1 MKSRNAMRI
10 RSRPIASGC
19 RPAHLAVAAICLL
32 PNLEAASSDV
42 LTRTLQ
48 PVFRQSCNKC
58 HGERGTP
65 NGNVNLFALRS
76 AAELAQNPE
85 LVRDLAKVLDSG
97 VMPPAGEPPLAP
109 EKRQQLVAELRG
121 LLRVAVSSQQAFPQT
136 PMRRMNRL
144 QYNNAVQDLFDL
156 RVDVFALPERMLRA
170 YGYFHPETGKMPD
183 ELKAGSRPLGKSQL
197 IDKRLAGV
205 APFPQDLR
213 AEHGYDNRGDHL
225 TLSPLLLEAFLKLGT
240 SIVESE
246 DFNAQTSGAW
256 TRLFAPP
263 PERDNT
269 EAAVRESLRDF
280 LTQAFRRPV
289 EDALLNRY
297 VDHAMTR
304 IRSGGSF
311 GDGMRAALSAAL
323 ASPRFLYLYERAGQD
338 HVAERLD
345 DFELA
350 SRLSFFL
357 WGSIP
362 DRTLLELAAAGT
374 LRDPSVL
381 QQQVGRMLRD
391 ARLKRF
397 CDSFPTQWL
406 QLERIV
412 SSVPD
417 RQRFPDFYFAKF
429 RASMHMML
437 EPLLLFETILIEN
450 RSILELVDSDFSYRS
465 ELLESWY
472 QDGTRPQR
480 VPPVAI
486 PFRRVPVTDRR
497 QGGVI
502 TNAAVMT
509 MTSGPER
516 TRPIT
521 RGAWVADVVFNDP
534 PDPPPANVPPLLP
547 EEGADARTDL
557 TLRERFQE
565 HRTQADCAVCHVK
578 IDPLGFVLENYGPTG
593 VWRDTYADGR
603 PVDAGGVLLGHRKF
617 GNIVEFKDAI
627 LAEKDR
633 FARAFAGHLLEFA
646 LGRELAASDEPA
658 LDRIVQETAAS
669 AYRIQDMIARVV
681 LSDPFLNKYN
691 PVRPGKRSP

>member
-1 MKSRNAMRI
+1 METVCRTLVLGV
-10 RSRPIASGC
+10 RPVRLA
-19 RPAHLAVAAICLL
+19 AVALCLL
-32 PNLEAASSDV
+32 PGLDAASGDALMRV
-42 LTRTLQ
+42 LRPAMQ
-48 PVFRQSCNKC
+48 QSCIKC
-58 HGERGTP
+58 HGERGAP
-65 NGNVNLFALRS
+65 NGNVNLFAIRS
-76 AAELAQNPE
+76 AADLVENPE
-85 LVRDLAKVLDSG
+85 LVRSLVKVLDTG
-97 VMPPAGEPPLAP
+97 VMPPAGEPPLAK
-109 EKRQQLVAELRG
+109 EKRQRLIAGLRDV
-121 LLRVAVSSQQAFPQT
+121 LHAAVSAQETFPQA
-136 PMRRMNRL
+136 PMRRMNRF
-144 QYNNAVQDLFDL
+144 QYSNAVQDLFDL
-156 RVDVFALPERMLRA
+156 RVDVFALPERMLRE
-170 YGYFHPETGKMPD
+170 YGYFRPETGKMP
-183 ELKAGSRPLGKSQL
+183 ENLKAGSRPLGKSQL

-246 DFNAQTSGAW
+246 DFNDETSGAW
-256 TRLFAPP
+256 ARYFAPP
-263 PERDNT
+263 PNPENT
-269 EAAVRESLRDF
+269 EVAVSEALRDY
-280 LTQAFRRPV
+280 LERAFRRPV
-289 EDALLNRY
+289 ADALLERY
-297 VDHAMTR
+297 VDHVMQR
-304 IRSGGSF
+304 IRTGGSF
-311 GDGMRAALSAAL
+311 GDAMKSAASAAL
-323 ASPRFLYLYERAGQD
+323 ASPRFIYLYDRAGQGES
-338 HVAERLD
+338 AERLD

-362 DRTLLELAAAGT
+362 DRTLFDLAAEGA
-374 LRDPSVL
+374 LRDSSVL
-381 QQQVGRMLRD
+381 HDQVDRMLQD
-391 ARLKRF
+391 PRLKRF

-417 RQRFPDFYFAKF
+417 PDRYPDFYFAKF

-450 RSILELVDSDFSYRS
+450 RSILELVDADFSYRS

-472 QDGTRPQR
+472 EDGTRPQR

-486 PFRRVPVTDRR
+486 PFRRVPVADRR
-497 QGGVI
+497 EGGVI

-547 EEGADARTDL
+547 QEGADATAVL
-557 TLRERFQE
+557 TLRQRFEE

-578 IDPLGFVLENYGPTG
+578 IDPLGFALENYGPNG
-593 VWRDTYADGR
+593 VWRDAYDDGQA
-603 PVDAGGVLLGHRKF
+603 VDASGVLF
-617 GNIVEFKDAI
+617 GRHEFSDIVEFKDAI
-627 LAEKDR
+627 LAERDR

-646 LGRELAASDEPA
+646 LARELEASDEPA
-658 LDRIVQETAAS
+658 LDRIVRETS
-669 AYRIQDMIARVV
+669 PSGYRIQDMIKQVV
-681 LSDPFLNKYN
+681 LSEPFLSKYN
-691 PVRPGKRSP
+691 PVRSGDRSL

>member
-1 MKSRNAMRI
+1 MRTMF
-10 RSRPIASGC
+10 RTLVLDP
-19 RPAHLAVAAICLL
+19 RPARFAAAGLCLL
-32 PNLEAASSDV
+32 PSLDAAGGDV
-42 LTRTLQ
+42 FNRVLR
-48 PVFRQSCNKC
+48 PVFQQSCIKC
-58 HGERGTP
+58 HGESGTA
-65 NGNVNLFALRS
+65 NGNVNLLAVRN
-76 AAELAQNPE
+76 AADLVQNPA
-85 LVRDLAKVLDSG
+85 LVRDLVKVLDSG
-97 VMPPAGEPPLAP
+97 VMPPASEPPLAL
-109 EKRQQLVAELRG
+109 EKRQQLVSELRDV
-121 LLRVAVSSQQAFPQT
+121 LRVAVSSQESFPQA
-136 PMRRMNRL
+136 PMRRMNRF

-156 RVDVFALPERMLRA
+156 RVDVFALPERMLRE
-170 YGYFHPETGKMPD
+170 YGYFRPATGKMPE

-246 DFNAQTSGAW
+246 DFSDKTSGAW
-256 TRLFAPP
+256 TSFFEPP
-263 PERDNT
+263 PNPEST
-269 EAAVRESLRDF
+269 EAAVREALRDF
-280 LTQAFRRPV
+280 LERAFRRPV
-289 EDALLNRY
+289 EEALLNRY
-297 VDHAMTR
+297 VDHVMQR
-304 IRSGGSF
+304 IRSGGSYR
-311 GDGMRAALSAAL
+311 DGMRAAASAAL
-323 ASPRFLYLYERAGQD
+323 ASPRFIYLYERAGQGNA
-338 HVAERLD
+338 AERLD

-362 DRTLLELAAAGT
+362 DQALFDLAAEGS
-374 LRDPSVL
+374 LRDSSVL
-381 QQQVGRMLRD
+381 RRQVDRMLQD
-391 ARLKRF
+391 VRLKRF

-417 RQRFPDFYFAKF
+417 PKRFPDFYFAKF

-450 RSILELVDSDFSYRS
+450 RSILELVDADFSYRS

-472 QDGTRPQR
+472 RDGTRPQR

-521 RGAWVADVVFNDP
+521 RGAWVADVIFNDP
-534 PDPPPANVPPLLP
+534 PDPPPANVPPLLS
-547 EEGADARTDL
+547 EEGSDSSAEL
-557 TLRERFQE
+557 TLRQRFAQ
-565 HRTQADCAVCHVK
+565 HRMQADCAVCHVK
-578 IDPLGFVLENYGPTG
+578 IDPLGFALENYGPNG
-593 VWRDTYADGR
+593 VWRDAYDDGHA
-603 PVDAGGVLLGHRKF
+603 VDASGVLF
-617 GNIVEFKDAI
+617 GRHEFVSIVEFKDAI

-646 LGRELAASDEPA
+646 LARKLEASDEPA
-658 LDRIVQETAAS
+658 LDRIVRETSAS
-669 AYRIQDMIARVV
+669 DYRIQDMIKQVV
-681 LSDPFLNKYN
+681 LSDPFLSKYN
-691 PVRPGKRSP
+691 PVRSGERSL

>member
-1 MKSRNAMRI
+1 METVC
-10 RSRPIASGC
+10 RPLALGGRPARFAAVAFCLLQSVDAASGD
-19 RPAHLAVAAICLL
+19 A
-32 PNLEAASSDV
+32 
-42 LTRTLQ
+42 LTRVLQPTLQ
-48 PVFRQSCNKC
+48 QSCVKC
-58 HGERGTP
+58 HGERGAP
-65 NGNVNLFALRS
+65 HGNVNLFAIRS
-76 AAELAQNPE
+76 AADLSRDPE
-85 LVRDLAKVLDSG
+85 LVRSLVKVLDTG
-97 VMPPAGEPPLAP
+97 VMPPAGEPPLAK
-109 EKRQQLVAELRG
+109 ERRQRLVAGLRDM
-121 LLRVAVSSQQAFPQT
+121 LHAAVSAQETFPHA
-136 PMRRMNRL
+136 PMRRMNRF

-156 RVDVFALPERMLRA
+156 RVDVFALPERMLRE
-170 YGYFHPETGKMPD
+170 YGYFRPETGKMP
-183 ELKAGSRPLGKSQL
+183 ENLKAGSRPLGKSQL

-246 DFNAQTSGAW
+246 DFNDQTSGAW
-256 TRLFAPP
+256 ARYFAPP
-263 PERDNT
+263 PNPENT
-269 EAAVRESLRDF
+269 EVAVNEALRDY
-280 LTQAFRRPV
+280 LERAFRRPV
-289 EDALLNRY
+289 EDALLPRY
-297 VDHAMTR
+297 VDHVMQRVRA
-304 IRSGGSF
+304 GGSF
-311 GDGMRAALSAAL
+311 GDAMKSAASAAL
-323 ASPRFLYLYERAGQD
+323 ASPRFIYLYERAGQGD
-338 HVAERLD
+338 AAERLD

-362 DRTLLELAAAGT
+362 DRTLFDLAAEGA
-374 LRDPSVL
+374 LRDSSIL
-381 QQQVGRMLRD
+381 QDQVDRMLQD

-417 RQRFPDFYFAKF
+417 PDRFPDFYFAKF

-437 EPLLLFETILIEN
+437 EPLLLFETVLIEN
-450 RSILELVDSDFSYRS
+450 RSILELVDTDFSYRS

-472 QDGTRPQR
+472 RDGTRPEK

-486 PFRRVPVTDRR
+486 PFRRVTVADRR

-547 EEGADARTDL
+547 QEGSDSTADL
-557 TLRERFQE
+557 TLRQRFEE

-578 IDPLGFVLENYGPTG
+578 IDPLGFALENYGPNG
-593 VWRDTYADGR
+593 VWRDAYDDGQA
-603 PVDAGGVLLGHRKF
+603 VDASGVLF
-617 GNIVEFKDAI
+617 GRHEFSNIVEFKDAI
-627 LAEKDR
+627 LAERDR

-646 LGRELAASDEPA
+646 LARELEASDEPA
-658 LDRIVQETAAS
+658 LDRIVRETSAAG
-669 AYRIQDMIARVV
+669 YRIQDMIKQVV
-681 LSDPFLNKYN
+681 LSEPFLSKYN
-691 PVRPGKRSP
+691 PVRSGDRSL

>member
-1 MKSRNAMRI
+1 MRTMD
-10 RSRPIASGC
+10 RALGLRARPV
-19 RPAHLAVAAICLL
+19 RFAAAALCLL
-32 PNLEAASSDV
+32 PNLDAASGDV
-42 LTRTLQ
+42 LTRVLR
-48 PVFRQSCNKC
+48 PVFQQSCIKC
-58 HGERGTP
+58 HGESGTA
-65 NGNVNLFALRS
+65 NGNVNLFALRNS
-76 AAELAQNPE
+76 ADLVQNPA
-85 LVRDLAKVLDSG
+85 LVRDLVKVLDSG
-97 VMPPAGEPPLAP
+97 FMPPAGELPLAR
-109 EKRQQLVAELRG
+109 EKRQQLVSELRDM
-121 LLRVAVSSQQAFPQT
+121 LRVAVSSQESFPQA
-136 PMRRMNRL
+136 PMRRMNRF

-156 RVDVFALPERMLRA
+156 RVDVFALPERMLRE
-170 YGYFHPETGKMPD
+170 YGYFRPATGKMPE

-205 APFPQDLR
+205 TPFPQDLR

-225 TLSPLLLEAFLKLGT
+225 TLSPLLLEAFVKLGT

-246 DFNAQTSGAW
+246 DFSDETSGAW
-256 TRLFAPP
+256 TSLFAPP
-263 PERDNT
+263 NSENT
-269 EAAVRESLRDF
+269 AAAVRESLRDF
-280 LTQAFRRPV
+280 LERAFRRPV

-297 VDHAMTR
+297 ADHVMQR
-304 IRSGGSF
+304 IRSGDSY
-311 GDGMRAALSAAL
+311 GDGMRAAASAAL
-323 ASPRFLYLYERAGQD
+323 ASPRFIYLYERAGKGD
-338 HVAERLD
+338 GAERLD

-362 DRTLLELAAAGT
+362 DRTLFDLAAEGA
-374 LRDPSVL
+374 LRDSSVL
-381 QQQVGRMLRD
+381 RQQVDRMLQDVRV
-391 ARLKRF
+391 KRF

-417 RQRFPDFYFAKF
+417 PKRFPDFYFAKF

-450 RSILELVDSDFSYRS
+450 RSTLELVDSDFSYRS

-472 QDGTRPQR
+472 RDGTRPQR

-521 RGAWVADVVFNDP
+521 RGAWVADVIFNDP
-534 PDPPPANVPPLLP
+534 PDPPPANVPPLLS
-547 EEGADARTDL
+547 EEGSDSSADL
-557 TLRERFQE
+557 TLRQRFAQ

-578 IDPLGFVLENYGPTG
+578 IDPLGFALENYGPNG
-593 VWRDTYADGR
+593 VWRDAYDDGQA
-603 PVDAGGVLLGHRKF
+603 VDASGVLFGRREF

-627 LAEKDR
+627 LAERDR

-646 LGRELAASDEPA
+646 LARELEASDEPA
-658 LDRIVQETAAS
+658 LDRIVRETRAS
-669 AYRIQDMIARVV
+669 DYRIQDVIKQVV
-681 LSDPFLNKYN
+681 LSDPFLSKYN
-691 PVRPGKRSP
+691 PVRSGERSL